1 MNHSIFLRRVS
12 LVAAAALLAACEG
25 DSTGSDEP
33 FILDGDEPVAVVVNS
48 LGGSLTLARR
58 DGDSAQVR
66 QIAFGASASVTP
78 TGLSVQGRRA
88 AVPLG
93 NAASVALVDLEGL
106 RVTRYFLFPKGNATG
121 SAFADDT
128 TVLAANFI
136 DDYVGRFTV
145 GQASDSIRQTV
156 NVAPAPTAIVI
167 AAGRAAVVSSNLDAN
182 YQSIGN
188 GVVTFL
194 DPRTLQV
201 QGVVQTGG
209 TNSNDAA
216 MGPDGLLYVVNTGN
230 FVADGSVTII
240 NPQTMRAEA
249 TAGGFGPGPGSI
261 HVDQQGLAYV
271 SSFGVGT
278 VVWNTRTRT
287 FVRGPGN
294 PLCAPLPG
302 GACRGAADAT
312 TDVQGNVYQAFFGSA
327 PEKLAP
333 KIFVYRPGDFA
344 LSDSIS
350 SVNGPSGIEVRTF

>member
-1 MNHSIFLRRVS
+1 MNHRFFLRRLP
-12 LVAAAALLAACEG
+12 LVAAAALIAACDR

-33 FILDGDEPVAVVVNS
+33 FILDGDEPVALVVNS
-48 LGGSLTLARR
+48 LGSSLTLARR
-58 DGDSAQVR
+58 GDTAQVR
-66 QIAFGASASVTP
+66 QIAFGASSSVTA

-106 RVTRYFLFPKGNATG
+106 RVTRFFLFPKGNATG

-128 TVLAANFI
+128 TLLAANFI
-136 DDYVGRFTV
+136 DDYVGRVTL
-145 GQASDSIRQTV
+145 GQASDSFTQTV
-156 NVAPAPTAIVI
+156 NVTPGPLAIVM
-167 AAGRAAVVSSNLDAN
+167 AAGRAAVVSSNLDEN

-201 QGVVQTGG
+201 QGVVQSGG

-216 MGPDGLLYVVNTGN
+216 VGPDGLLYVVNPGN
-230 FVADGSVTII
+230 FVSDGTVTII

-249 TAGGFGPGPGSI
+249 TVGGFGPGPGSI
-261 HVDQQGLAYV
+261 HIDPQGLAYV
-271 SSFGVGT
+271 SSFSTGT

-287 FVRGPGN
+287 FVRGPDN

-327 PEKLAP
+327 AQNLAP
-333 KIFVYRPGDFA
+333 QVFVYRSGDFA
-344 LSDSIS
+344 LTDSIS
-350 SVNGPSGIEVRTF
+350 SVNGPTGIEVRSF